1 MKAYGEV
8 KKMMHSAAR
17 RSAHIKESTGDRV
30 FQAVIIFVSVLLMI
44 LVAYPLYFTV
54 IASFSKPEDVLLGR
68 VVLWPRNISFESY
81 EMVIAESSI
90 WMGYGNTIYYTV
102 LGTLVNLILTTAIAY
117 PLSCKETPFRGVLT
131 FVASFTMLFSGGLIP
146 TYLLVR
152 QLGMYNTTWAMLLP
166 TGIGTYNM
174 LVMKNFFQSSIPGE
188 LKEAAHLDGCNDFQT
203 LFRVVLPLS
212 GSIIAVM
219 VLFYAVAHWNEY
231 FNALIYLKDRS
242 RMPLQVILRE
252 ILLQYQEL
260 AQGDGTG
267 LYEKMMAAET
277 MKYAIIIVASVPVI
291 CMYPFVQKHFVK
303 GVMVGAIKG

>member
-1 MKAYGEV
+1 MTIRTA
-8 KKMMHSAAR
+8 HHPS
-17 RSAHIKESTGDRV
+17 HIKESAGDRV
-30 FQAVIIFVSVLLMI
+30 FQAAILFFSVLLMLI
-44 LVAYPLYFTV
+44 VAYPLYFTV

-68 VVLWPRNISFESY
+68 VIFWPKNISFESY
-81 EMVIAESSI
+81 QMVIAESSI
-90 WMGYGNTIYYTV
+90 WMGYGNTILYTV
-102 LGTLVNLILTTAIAY
+102 LGTLINLALTIMIAY
-117 PLSCKETPFRGVLT
+117 PLSCKETPCRGILT

-152 QLGMYNTTWAMLLP
+152 QLGMYNTIWAMLLP
-166 TGIGTYNM
+166 SGITTYNM

-188 LKEAAHLDGCNDFQT
+188 LKEAACLDGCTDLQT
-203 LFRVVLPLS
+203 LFLVVLPLS

-231 FNALIYLKDRS
+231 FSALIYLKDRS

-252 ILLQYQEL
+252 ILLQNQEL

-277 MKYAIIIVASVPVI
+277 MKYAIIIIASVPVI
-291 CMYPFVQKHFVK
+291 CLYPFVQKHFVK

>member
-1 MKAYGEV
+1 
-8 KKMMHSAAR
+8 MMNSAVR
-17 RSAHIKESTGDRV
+17 RSAHIKETTGDKA
-30 FQAVIIFVSVLLMI
+30 FQAVILVFSVLLMFV
-44 LVAYPLYFTV
+44 VAYPLYFTV
-54 IASFSKPEDVLLGR
+54 IASLSKPEDVLLGR
-68 VVLWPRNISFESY
+68 VLFWPRNFSVESY
-81 EMVIAESSI
+81 QMVIAESSI
-90 WMGYGNTIYYTV
+90 WMGYGNTIIYTV
-102 LGTLVNLILTTAIAY
+102 LGTLVNLALTTMIAY
-117 PLSCKETPFRGVLT
+117 PLSCRETPCRGLLT
-131 FVASFTMLFSGGLIP
+131 FIASFTMLFSGGLIP

-152 QLGMYNTTWAMLLP
+152 QLGMYNTIWAMLLP
-166 TGIGTYNM
+166 TGITTYNM

-188 LKEAAHLDGCNDFQT
+188 LKEAAYLDGCTDIQT
-203 LFRVVLPLS
+203 LFRIVLPLS

-252 ILLQYQEL
+252 ILLQNQEL

-291 CMYPFVQKHFVK
+291 CMYPFVQRHFVK

>member
-1 MKAYGEV
+1 MTSHTA
-8 KKMMHSAAR
+8 HHP
-17 RSAHIKESTGDRV
+17 AHIRESVGDRV
-30 FQAVIIFVSVLLMI
+30 FQAAILFFSVLLMLI
-44 LVAYPLYFTV
+44 VAYPLYFTV

-68 VVLWPRNISFESY
+68 VIFWPKNISFESY
-81 EMVIAESSI
+81 QMVIAESSI
-90 WMGYGNTIYYTV
+90 WMGYGNTILYTV
-102 LGTLVNLILTTAIAY
+102 LGTLINLALTIMIAY
-117 PLSCKETPFRGVLT
+117 PLSCKETPCRGILT

-152 QLGMYNTTWAMLLP
+152 QLGMYNTIWAMLLP
-166 TGIGTYNM
+166 SGITTYNM

-188 LKEAAHLDGCNDFQT
+188 LKEAACLDGCTDLQT
-203 LFRVVLPLS
+203 LFLVVLPLS

-231 FNALIYLKDRS
+231 FSALIYLKDRS

-252 ILLQYQEL
+252 ILLQNQEL

-277 MKYAIIIVASVPVI
+277 MKYAIIIIASVPVI
-291 CMYPFVQKHFVK
+291 CLYPFVQKHFVK

>member
-1 MKAYGEV
+1 
-8 KKMMHSAAR
+8 
-17 RSAHIKESTGDRV
+17 
-30 FQAVIIFVSVLLMI
+30 
-44 LVAYPLYFTV
+44 
-54 IASFSKPEDVLLGR
+54 
-68 VVLWPRNISFESY
+68 
-81 EMVIAESSI
+81 
-90 WMGYGNTIYYTV
+90 
-102 LGTLVNLILTTAIAY
+102 
-117 PLSCKETPFRGVLT
+117 
-131 FVASFTMLFSGGLIP
+131 MLFSGGLIP

-152 QLGMYNTTWAMLLP
+152 QLGMYNTIWAMLLP
-166 TGIGTYNM
+166 TGITTYNM

-188 LKEAAHLDGCNDFQT
+188 LKEAAYLDGCTDIQT
-203 LFRVVLPLS
+203 LFRIVLPLS

-252 ILLQYQEL
+252 ILLQNQEL

>member
-1 MKAYGEV
+1 
-8 KKMMHSAAR
+8 MMHASARPA
-17 RSAHIKESTGDRV
+17 AHIKESAGDRV
-30 FQAVIIFVSVLLMI
+30 FQAVILFFSVLLMI
-44 LVAYPLYFTV
+44 VVAYPLYFTV

-68 VVLWPRNISFESY
+68 VMFWPKNISFESY
-81 EMVIAESSI
+81 QMVIAESRI
-90 WMGYGNTIYYTV
+90 WMGYGNTILYTV
-102 LGTLVNLILTTAIAY
+102 LGTLVNLALTTMMAY
-117 PLSCKETPFRGVLT
+117 PLSCKETPFRGPLT

-152 QLGMYNTTWAMLLP
+152 QLGMYNTIWAMLLP
-166 TGIGTYNM
+166 TAITTYNM
-174 LVMKNFFQSSIPGE
+174 LVMKNFFQSSIPHE
-188 LKEAAHLDGCNDFQT
+188 LKEAAYLDGCTELQT

-252 ILLQYQEL
+252 ILLQNQEL

-277 MKYAIIIVASVPVI
+277 MKYAIIIIASVPVI
-291 CMYPFVQKHFVK
+291 CLYPFVQKHFVK

>member
-1 MKAYGEV
+1 
-8 KKMMHSAAR
+8 MMNSSVIR
-17 RSAHIKESTGDRV
+17 RKGHIRESRGDRV
-30 FQAVIIFVSVLLMI
+30 FQAVILVFSVLLI
-44 LVAYPLYFTV
+44 FVVAYPLYFTV

-68 VVLWPRNISFESY
+68 VIFWPKNISVESY
-81 EMVIAESSI
+81 KMVIAEQNI
-90 WMGYGNTIYYTV
+90 WMGYGNTIIYTV
-102 LGTLVNLILTTAIAY
+102 LGTLVNLALTIMMAY

-152 QLGMYNTTWAMLLP
+152 SLGMYNTIWAMLLP
-166 TGIGTYNM
+166 TGITTYNM

-188 LKEAAHLDGCNDFQT
+188 LKEAACLDGCTDLQT
-203 LFRVVLPLS
+203 LFLVVLPLS

-219 VLFYAVAHWNEY
+219 VLFYSVAHWNEY

-252 ILLQYQEL
+252 ILLQNQEL

-291 CMYPFVQKHFVK
+291 CLYPFVQKHFVK

>member
-1 MKAYGEV
+1 MTQRV
-8 KKMMHSAAR
+8 LNRPS
-17 RSAHIKESTGDRV
+17 HIKESAGDRV
-30 FQAVIIFVSVLLMI
+30 FQGIILFFSVLLI
-44 LVAYPLYFTV
+44 LVVAYPLYFTV

-68 VVLWPRNISFESY
+68 VIFWPKNISFESY
-81 EMVIAESSI
+81 QMVIAESSI
-90 WMGYGNTIYYTV
+90 WMGYGNTILYTV
-102 LGTLVNLILTTAIAY
+102 LGTLINLALTTMIAY
-117 PLSCKETPFRGVLT
+117 PLSCRETPGRGILT

-152 QLGMYNTTWAMLLP
+152 QLGMYNTIWAMLLP
-166 TGIGTYNM
+166 SGITTYNM
-174 LVMKNFFQSSIPGE
+174 LVMKNFFQSSIPAE
-188 LKEAAHLDGCNDFQT
+188 LKEAACLDGCSDMQT
-203 LFRVVLPLS
+203 LFLVVLPLS

-231 FNALIYLKDRS
+231 FSALIYLKDRF

-252 ILLQYQEL
+252 ILLQNQEL

-277 MKYAIIIVASVPVI
+277 MKYAIIIIASVPVI
-291 CMYPFVQKHFVK
+291 CLYPFVQKHFVK

>member
-1 MKAYGEV
+1 MTQTTV
-8 KKMMHSAAR
+8 R
-17 RSAHIKESTGDRV
+17 RSTHIRESRGDRI
-30 FQAVIIFVSVLLMI
+30 FQSIILIISVLLMFV
-44 LVAYPLYFTV
+44 VAYPLYFTV

-68 VVLWPRNISFESY
+68 VLFWPKNISVESY
-81 EMVIAESSI
+81 KMVIAEKSI
-90 WMGYGNTIYYTV
+90 WMGYGNTIIYTV
-102 LGTLVNLILTTAIAY
+102 LGTLVNLALTTMMAY
-117 PLSCKETPFRGVLT
+117 PLSCRETPCRGILT

-152 QLGMYNTTWAMLLP
+152 QLGMYNTIWAMLLP
-166 TGIGTYNM
+166 SGITTYNM

-188 LKEAAHLDGCNDFQT
+188 LKEAACLDGCTDLQT
-203 LFRVVLPLS
+203 LLLVVLPLS

-219 VLFYAVAHWNEY
+219 VLFYSVAHWNEY
-231 FNALIYLKDRS
+231 FSALIYLKDRS

-252 ILLQYQEL
+252 ILLQNQEL

-277 MKYAIIIVASVPVI
+277 MKYAIIIIASVPVI
-291 CMYPFVQKHFVK
+291 CLYPFVQKHFVK

>member
-1 MKAYGEV
+1 MTTISSK
-8 KKMMHSAAR
+8 R
-17 RSAHIKESTGDRV
+17 RSGHIQESHGDRI
-30 FQAVIIFVSVLLMI
+30 FQIVVLVISVVLLVI
-44 LVAYPLYFTV
+44 VAYPLYFTV
-54 IASFSKPEDVLLGR
+54 IASFSKPEDVLLGK
-68 VVLWPRNISFESY
+68 VVVWPRSFSLESY
-81 EMVIAESSI
+81 KMVIGESSI
-90 WMGYGNTIYYTV
+90 WMGYGNTIVYTV
-102 LGTLVNLILTTAIAY
+102 LGTLVNLVLTIMIAY
-117 PLSCKETPFRGVLT
+117 PLSCRETPCRGILT

-152 QLGMYNTTWAMLLP
+152 QLGMYNTIWAMLLP
-166 TGIGTYNM
+166 SGIGTYNM

-188 LKEAAHLDGCNDFQT
+188 LKEAACLDGCSDLQT

-212 GSIIAVM
+212 GSILAVM
-219 VLFYAVAHWNEY
+219 VLFYAVGHWNAY
-231 FNALIYLKDRS
+231 FNALIYLRDRS

-252 ILLQYQEL
+252 ILLQNQEL

-291 CMYPFVQKHFVK
+291 CLYPFVQKHFVK

>member
-1 MKAYGEV
+1 
-8 KKMMHSAAR
+8 MMTQLTAR
-17 RSAHIKESTGDRV
+17 RGTHIRESRGDRI
-30 FQAVIIFVSVLLMI
+30 FQAVILIFSVLLMFI
-44 LVAYPLYFTV
+44 VAYPLYFTV

-68 VVLWPRNISFESY
+68 VIFWPRNISVESY
-81 EMVIAESSI
+81 NMVIAEQSI
-90 WMGYGNTIYYTV
+90 WMGYGNTILYTV
-102 LGTLVNLILTTAIAY
+102 LGTLVNLALTTMMAY
-117 PLSCKETPFRGVLT
+117 PLSCKETPCRGVLT

-152 QLGMYNTTWAMLLP
+152 QLGMYNTIWAMLLP
-166 TGIGTYNM
+166 TGITTYNM

-188 LKEAAHLDGCNDFQT
+188 LKEAAYLDGCTDLQT
-203 LFRVVLPLS
+203 LYRVVLPLS

-231 FNALIYLKDRS
+231 FNALIYLKDRA

-252 ILLQYQEL
+252 ILLQNQEL